1 MIPLTYPCLGIIYDP
16 NNYGDPYWQNPL
28 ITANFIN
35 FTGWMNEE
43 DNAIFEE
50 MGDVRFIN
58 FKVADALIG
67 NLEVSL
73 AGDLL

>member
-16 NNYGDPYWQNPL
+16 TNTNDPYWQNPL

-35 FTGWMNEE
+35 YTGWMNEE